1 MARAIGLMLAVLL
14 LAACGKKGE
23 PLPPDPDQVTW
34 PRPPVVREAPR

>member
-1 MARAIGLMLAVLL
+1 MARAAGLMLLLL

-23 PLPPDPDQVTW
+23 PQPPDPGQATW